1 MLLFLDVISPIPEF
15 FIIEEN
21 KVLFQR
27 KIITSESSKLSDH
40 IFETYINMSN
50 EFDFSTN
57 LMKIAMTIGPGS
69 YTSLRVGAAF
79 LSGLQI
85 SKNLNFC
92 PISVYD
98 IFKFKLEKYNKEN
111 FGFYIC
117 SSKNQ
122 NFFCSMNINKK
133 IEYIKLEDN
142 DFLLGNNINKI
153 FYNFKKLDCK
163 LNKIEQSKFTF
174 IDEII
179 NNMNKLKFIKNS
191 KISPIYISNNKILN

>member
-21 KVLFQR
+21 KVIFQR
-27 KIITSESSKLSDH
+27 KIIKSESCKLSDH
-40 IFETYINMSN
+40 IFETYIKMSN
-50 EFDFSTN
+50 ELDFSAN

-98 IFKFKLEKYNKEN
+98 IFKFKSEKYNKEN
-111 FGFYIC
+111 FGFYI
-117 SSKNQ
+117 SSAKNQ
-122 NFFCSMNINKK
+122 NFFCSMNIDKK

-142 DFLLGNNINKI
+142 DFLPGNINKI
-153 FYNFKKLDCK
+153 FYNIKKLDYK
-163 LNKIEQSKFTF
+163 LKKIQQSKFTF
-174 IDEII
+174 IDEIL
-179 NNMNKLKFIKNS
+179 NNMNKLKFTKNS
-191 KISPIYISNNKILN
+191 KINPIYISNNKILN